1 MLFQATLSRFSNNFS
16 IVFLCFLR
24 IFILW
29 HLPASHVLSN
39 WLQKPAPTCLAALFN
54 IVGRSVWNSPKKEA
68 SLELTSPSSSVVW
81 LVCGGSTTTTS
92 LFAHLF
98 GNHRPSFKI
107 DNQTRLEDSLFP
119 IHQGFCLQPIVKK
132 IMVKVIFEVSHFEN
146 GFVKSLLLWFLL
158 GEISKGKKWDL

>member
-1 MLFQATLSRFSNNFS
+1 MLLKNFYLVTS
-16 IVFLCFLR
+16 TCVSCAVKLAPKTSPNL
-24 IFILW
+24 LG
-29 HLPASHVLSN
+29 SS
-39 WLQKPAPTCLAALFN
+39 LQHC
-54 IVGRSVWNSPKKEA
+54 RSEC
-68 SLELTSPSSSVVW
+68 LELTKKRSLFGGDFALFFSFSSSVVW

-146 GFVKSLLLWFLL
+146 GFVKSQVIPS
-158 GEISKGKKWDL
+158 G

>member
-1 MLFQATLSRFSNNFS
+1 MTSTCFSCAVKLALKTSPNLLGS
-16 IVFLCFLR
+16 
-24 IFILW
+24 
-29 HLPASHVLSN
+29 S
-39 WLQKPAPTCLAALFN
+39 LQHR
-54 IVGRSVWNSPKKEA
+54 RSEY
-68 SLELTSPSSSVVW
+68 LELTKKRSFFGTDFALFFSSSVVW

-146 GFVKSLLLWFLL
+146 GFVKSQVIPS
-158 GEISKGKKWDL
+158 G

>member
-1 MLFQATLSRFSNNFS
+1 MLSILINAIRPGFFKLHFADFLITFQQFFLLLKNFYLVTSTCFSCAVKLAPKTSPNLLGS
-16 IVFLCFLR
+16 
-24 IFILW
+24 
-29 HLPASHVLSN
+29 S
-39 WLQKPAPTCLAALFN
+39 LQHC
-54 IVGRSVWNSPKKEA
+54 RSEC
-68 SLELTSPSSSVVW
+68 LELTKKRSLFGGDFALFSFSSSVVW

-119 IHQGFCLQPIVKK
+119 IHRGFCLQPIVKK

-146 GFVKSLLLWFLL
+146 GFVKSSLL
-158 GEISKGKKWDL
+158 